1 MLVPSRELAM
11 QTSLVIKNLS
21 KHKKLECVVVMG
33 GNNLRED
40 FYRLNQTVHVLIATP
55 GRLLDL
61 ASRNVANLDACK
73 MLVLDEVD
81 KLLSIDFSEIVERII
96 SLMPKPQICLFSA
109 TYPVEI
115 KTFRKSTCP
124 SLPTSG

>member
-1 MLVPSRELAM
+1 MLVQSRELAM

-115 KTFRKSTCP
+115 KTF
-124 SLPTSG
+124 

>member
-1 MLVPSRELAM
+1 M
-11 QTSLVIKNLS
+11 
-21 KHKKLECVVVMG
+21 
-33 GNNLRED
+33 
-40 FYRLNQTVHVLIATP
+40 LIATP

-81 KLLSIDFSEIVERII
+81 KLLSVDFSEIIERII
-96 SLMPKPQICLFSA
+96 GLMPTPQIMLFSA

-115 KTFRKSTCP
+115 KTF
-124 SLPTSG
+124 

>member
-40 FYRLNQTVHVLIATP
+40 FYV
-55 GRLLDL
+55 
-61 ASRNVANLDACK
+61 
-73 MLVLDEVD
+73 
-81 KLLSIDFSEIVERII
+81 
-96 SLMPKPQICLFSA
+96 
-109 TYPVEI
+109 
-115 KTFRKSTCP
+115 STKQCMY
-124 SLPTSG
+124 